1 MLGKRLRAHVSVFLV
16 FSLVLALPSPI
27 TAHKKSFPDS
37 IEKGPWT
44 SITNEGMV
52 TISFEL
58 LHPMSGEVLY
68 GPLLGEPKRF
78 VSFNAEQAL
87 HHISLSGLRPGT
99 TYTYKIVLE
108 NGDQTP
114 LGRFGTPPEH
124 FVPFT
129 FLVYG
134 DTRTFY
140 GRHTVV
146 AERMAKD
153 AAAFVVHTGD
163 LVESPTRT
171 DWAAFFSSG
180 RSLLLSKLFFPVLG
194 NHERNHFSYY
204 RLFQLPG
211 AGGKKGKQWWSF
223 RWGDVLFVGLDSNTQ
238 YLGFTGLREETR
250 WLKETLSQEA
260 RFKFVF
266 FHHPLF
272 SSDPHYGGNEG
283 LAALWHPV
291 FVRNA
296 VTAVFCGHV
305 HAYEHIVRD
314 GIHYF
319 TTGGGGAPMYSLGE
333 PVEGTVYAAAGLLHY
348 LRVSVEED
356 AVQVEMVPV
365 AEVPLGEEEGEIK
378 ELDGEPLEIFRI
390 ETGVPAGVP

>member
-1 MLGKRLRAHVSVFLV
+1 MDRNLSRYLVYSAVWGFLILAVCFPSYGGTPPFLV
-16 FSLVLALPSPI
+16 
-27 TAHKKSFPDS
+27 
-37 IEKGPWT
+37 KGPWT
-44 SITNEGMV
+44 TASAESIV
-52 TISFEL
+52 ISFEL
-58 LHPMSGEVLY
+58 AQPTRGVVEYRAVGTGRNSSVPFEAGEGVYHLAV
-68 GPLLGEPKRF
+68 GE
-78 VSFNAEQAL
+78 
-87 HHISLSGLRPGT
+87 LRPGS
-99 TYTYKIVLE
+99 TYAYQIE
-108 NGDQTP
+108 FASGERTP
-114 LGRFGTPPEH
+114 LGYFSTPPRD
-124 FVPFT
+124 FTSFT

-140 GRHTVV
+140 ARHRVV
-146 AERMAKD
+146 ATRMAKET
-153 AAAFVVHTGD
+153 AAFVIHTGD
-163 LVESPTRT
+163 LVTSPVQKE
-171 DWAAFFSSG
+171 WNAFFSSG
-180 RSLLLSKLFFPVLG
+180 RELLLSKLFFPVLG

-223 RWGDVLFVGLDSNTQ
+223 RWGDVLFVGLDSNTR

-390 ETGVPAGVP
+390 ETDVPAGVP